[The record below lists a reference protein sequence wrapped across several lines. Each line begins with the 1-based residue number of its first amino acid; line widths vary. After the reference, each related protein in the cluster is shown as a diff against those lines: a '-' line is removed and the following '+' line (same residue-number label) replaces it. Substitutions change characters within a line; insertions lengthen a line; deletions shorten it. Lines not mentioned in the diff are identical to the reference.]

1 MPATA
6 PGIELELSSLR
17 SVHGEGQRVMLPC
30 RDIADEVQTLNVLGE
45 ELYLGVHD
53 DLLEFSDPWLLLFL
67 RILRYLRTGVNNG
80 G

>member
-1 MPATA
+1 
-6 PGIELELSSLR
+6 
-17 SVHGEGQRVMLPC
+17 VMLPC
-30 RDIADEVQTLNVLGE
+30 RDVADEVQTLNVLGE

-67 RILRYLRTGVNNG
+67 RILRYLRSGVNNG